1 MMDYMKRLYSI
12 FLILFLAGCSQAGS
26 ELTAVPR
33 STLPPEWL
41 TRPPTP
47 IIIQGAAQTIAT
59 PAAVPTLAP
68 VASLPPTAVPS
79 PTTASLLKSLFSAA
93 EPERTPLS
101 ISALP
106 GVPADLIAVAQQL
119 AAAQP
124 AQFQW
129 IAPGDASADITLTLN
144 DGQSLAQWIY
154 VVAAPF
160 ATIPD
165 SSSSEEIAAAWTAV
179 AAPETPLIL
188 STEETAMLSA
198 LWGAP
203 GPTLTIVPPDD
214 LRESLWAE
222 RPSRTILPF
231 QQLTPDLKVL
241 ALDGQ
246 SPFDPEFAA
255 DGYPLTVP
263 ITVQGDETAVA
274 SFLAAWNGPPTNFDP
289 RNLTTIAMTG
299 VTALV
304 RATASQMEIDGILAP
319 GRDVG
324 PLLRAADFAHISNEV
339 SFAPDCP
346 EPNPIGGTS
355 FCSQDDYFALL
366 TDLGTDIIELTGNHL
381 NDWGTDNLLHT
392 LDMYDQAG
400 MRTFGGGRDAAQASL
415 PLLLEHNGNRIALIG
430 CNYFGPAYAWAT
442 ESSPGS
448 AVCDP
453 EFLDR
458 VRDLKDQGYTVI
470 ATQQYTEYYQYPP
483 MPDQAADFRAI
494 AEAGAD
500 AVSGSQGHHAQ
511 GFDFEGDSFIH
522 YGLGNLFFDQM
533 DMQGTRETFVDT
545 LSIYDGRLIN
555 VSLWT
560 GLIENYYLPR
570 LMTPAERSQT
580 LQTVFDASGW

>member
-1 MMDYMKRLYSI
+1 MDYMKRLYSI

-33 STLPPEWL
+33 PTLPPEWL
-41 TRPPTP
+41 TKPPTP
-47 IIIQGAAQTIAT
+47 VIAVGAAQMTTMPAT
-59 PAAVPTLAP
+59 APTLAP
-68 VASLPPTAVPS
+68 VSALPPTAVPS
-79 PTTASLLKSLFSAA
+79 PTPAPLLRNLLPND
-93 EPERTPLS
+93 EPETTPLT
-101 ISALP
+101 ISAVP
-106 GVPADLIAVAQQL
+106 GVPADLIALARQL
-119 AAAQP
+119 AANQP

-129 IAPGDASADITLTLN
+129 IESGGAPTDITLSLIN
-144 DGQSLAQWIY
+144 GQRLAEWIY

-160 ATIPD
+160 ATVPD
-165 SSSSEEIAAAWTAV
+165 DSSSEELAAAWTAV
-179 AAPETPLIL
+179 APPETALIL
-188 STEETAMLSA
+188 TPEETALLSELWGPSGSA
-198 LWGAP
+198 LATVAAGE
-203 GPTLTIVPPDD
+203 LH
-214 LRESLWAE
+214 ESLWAQ

-231 QQLTPDLKVL
+231 HQLTPDLKVL
-241 ALDGQ
+241 SLDGQ
-246 SPFDPEFAA
+246 SPFDQEFTAN
-255 DGYPLTVP
+255 GYPLSVP
-263 ITVQGDETAVA
+263 ITVQGEETAVA
-274 SFLAAWNGPPTNFDP
+274 AFLAAWNGPATNFDP
-289 RNLTTIAMTG
+289 SKLTTVAMTG

-304 RATASQMEIDGILAP
+304 RATATQMEIDGILTP

-400 MRTFGGGRDAAQASL
+400 MRTFGGGRDAAQAAT
-415 PLLLEHNGNRIALIG
+415 PLLLEHNGNRIALVG
-430 CNYFGPAYAWAT
+430 CNYFGPAFAWAT

-453 EFLDR
+453 QFLDR
-458 VRDLKDQGYTVI
+458 VRDLKDQDYTVI
-470 ATQQYTEYYQYPP
+470 ATQQYTEYYQYSP

-511 GFDFEGDSFIH
+511 GFDFAGDSFIH

-545 LSIYDGRLIN
+545 YSIYDGRLLN